1 MLTLPELL
9 HLQNSL
15 YNNQNVISCCP
26 LNQVKTK
33 YPLICHASYTSDWCK
48 EISEQQINIFDKM
61 KKIIK
66 QMQFKNKEQYQ
77 QSYCC
82 GVFEEITVQEV
93 SSQSNKSS
101 ESLEKNK

>member
-1 MLTLPELL
+1 
-9 HLQNSL
+9 
-15 YNNQNVISCCP
+15 
-26 LNQVKTK
+26 
-33 YPLICHASYTSDWCK
+33 
-48 EISEQQINIFDKM
+48 M

-82 GVFEEITVQEV
+82 SVFEEITVQEV

>member
-1 MLTLPELL
+1 MLSFKSGK
-9 HLQNSL
+9 NK
-15 YNNQNVISCCP
+15 V
-26 LNQVKTK
+26 
-33 YPLICHASYTSDWCK
+33 ICHASYTSDWCK

-66 QMQFKNKEQYQ
+66 QILFLIFKLHQ

-101 ESLEKNK
+101 ESLQKNK

>member
-1 MLTLPELL
+1 
-9 HLQNSL
+9 
-15 YNNQNVISCCP
+15 
-26 LNQVKTK
+26 
-33 YPLICHASYTSDWCK
+33 
-48 EISEQQINIFDKM
+48 M

-101 ESLEKNK
+101 ESLQKNKWAVLL

>member
-1 MLTLPELL
+1 MTGAR
-9 HLQNSL
+9 
-15 YNNQNVISCCP
+15 
-26 LNQVKTK
+26 K
-33 YPLICHASYTSDWCK
+33 
-48 EISEQQINIFDKM
+48 ISEQQINIFDKM
-61 KKIIK
+61 KKKIIK

-101 ESLEKNK
+101 ES

>member
-1 MLTLPELL
+1 
-9 HLQNSL
+9 
-15 YNNQNVISCCP
+15 
-26 LNQVKTK
+26 
-33 YPLICHASYTSDWCK
+33 
-48 EISEQQINIFDKM
+48 M

-66 QMQFKNKEQYQ
+66 QILFLIFKLHQ

-101 ESLEKNK
+101 ESLQKNK